1 MVKLI
6 STEKCLKDLTYSIFV
21 KIWGFKY
28 VNYYIPIWQSYSTR
42 SQPIQFVPTMQKNS
56 LRHHYYTLSNTW
68 LLIAVI
74 IVVQDFSRIATMITG
89 RSVCGVSQ
97 GSAYCLISR
106 AHQYIYIFCRMALK
120 LDLHIYGISL
130 SAHSSVCHHMQA
142 CSFFLLFWRRHTVG
156 LWLFV
161 FCCFHS
167 TPPVWLPGRS
177 VDTYKCN

>member
-1 MVKLI
+1 MTERPNICYIFEKLGV
-6 STEKCLKDLTYSIFV
+6 SMCQSHLT
-21 KIWGFKY
+21 
-28 VNYYIPIWQSYSTR
+28 Q
-42 SQPIQFVPTMQKNS
+42 SQPIQFVPTMQKSS
-56 LRHHYYTLSNTW
+56 LRHHYHTLSNTW

-74 IVVQDFSRIATMITG
+74 IIVQDFSIIATMITG

-142 CSFFLLFWRRHTVG
+142 CSFFSILKEAHSGIGDCLCFAVFTQPLLSDYQVG
-156 LWLFV
+156 L
-161 FCCFHS
+161 S
-167 TPPVWLPGRS
+167 
-177 VDTYKCN
+177 YKCN

>member
-1 MVKLI
+1 MITWNKW
-6 STEKCLKDLTYSIFV
+6 EKRASIDKRHQSRTICYCLRIFQGHHRSQ
-21 KIWGFKY
+21 IKY
-28 VNYYIPIWQSYSTR
+28 VNYYIPMCQPHSTR
-42 SQPIQFVPTMQKNS
+42 SQPIQFVPTMQKSS

-142 CSFFLLFWRRHTVG
+142 CSFFLLF
-156 LWLFV
+156 
-161 FCCFHS
+161 
-167 TPPVWLPGRS
+167 
-177 VDTYKCN
+177 

>member
-1 MVKLI
+1 MLKIPNICYIFEKLGVPM
-6 STEKCLKDLTYSIFV
+6 C
-21 KIWGFKY
+21 
-28 VNYYIPIWQSYSTR
+28 QSHLTR
-42 SQPIQFVPTMQKNS
+42 SQPIQFVPTMQKSS
-56 LRHHYYTLSNTW
+56 LRHHYHTLSNTW
-68 LLIAVI
+68 LLTAVI
-74 IVVQDFSRIATMITG
+74 IIVQDFSIIATMITG

-156 LWLFV
+156 LVTVCVLLFSLDPSYQITM
-161 FCCFHS
+161 FHCIHLW
-167 TPPVWLPGRS
+167 VQ
-177 VDTYKCN
+177 